1 MAGTNLSDVTT
12 FGLLQRQYSDDVV
25 YQEHFANALFNF
37 VELDTSINYD
47 GEAFFVP
54 LSMVINTSYGAR
66 NDDEPLPV
74 AEKSKGVYAQYSSKQ
89 MYSTIESTFKAA
101 TRGYRGGRPDGE
113 WLDKLVRDTLI
124 NTEHEISND
133 AYQNGRGHRA
143 FILTATPAATN
154 FTVVTSTQLLPGQKL
169 DWYNAG
175 MTVLRGTIK
184 IDDAGI
190 DRQAKTVYIDTT
202 FGTAAV
208 PAGATAGDRL
218 VITGAADA
226 GEPTD
231 GRFMGGLAR
240 ITDNTLSIGQ
250 VSPSTW
256 RSWQCYTEDMS
267 GTVINIDVLQR
278 LFDNMKTISGKKI
291 NRWVLN
297 PAQKRQYFHLLV
309 AMNKMAPGNLMGG
322 AQNLGYSPVQ
332 MGADMDG
339 DMGYDVGA
347 QKILEDAACP
357 LDVMYFWNNEAF
369 KRGEDYTQGGPQLA
383 EEDGRTFRFK
393 QGNDAL
399 SAFMRYWANY
409 VVFKRNAIGVIKN
422 LAVPTG
428 VI

>member
-1 MAGTNLSDVTT
+1 MAGTNLSDVQTY
-12 FGLLQRQYSDDVV
+12 GLLQRQYSDDVV
-25 YQEHFANALFNF
+25 YQEHFANAAFGF
-37 VELDTSINYD
+37 IDVDTSINYD

-66 NDDEPLPV
+66 NDDEPLPI
-74 AEKSKGVYAQYSSKQ
+74 ADKSKGVYAQYSSKM
-89 MYSTIESTFKAA
+89 MYASIETTFKAA

-124 NTEHEISND
+124 NCEHEVSND
-133 AYQNGRGHRA
+133 TYQNGRGHRA
-143 FILTATPAATN
+143 FIATATAAQTN
-154 FTVVTSTQLLPGQKL
+154 FTVTSSTQLLPGQKL

-175 MTVLRGTIK
+175 MTTLRGTIR

-190 DRQAKTVYIDTT
+190 DRQARTVYVDTS
-202 FGTAAV
+202 FGSAAV

-226 GEPTD
+226 GEPSD
-231 GRFMGGLAR
+231 GRYMGGLDR
-240 ITDNTLSIGQ
+240 ITDNTVSIGGIA
-250 VSPSTW
+250 PSSW
-256 RSWQCYTEDMS
+256 RSWQAYIEDMS
-267 GTVINIDVLQR
+267 STTINIDVLQR

-297 PAQKRQYFHLLV
+297 PAQKRQYFHLLIS
-309 AMNKMAPGNLMGG
+309 MNKFAPGNLMGG
-322 AQNLGYSPVQ
+322 AQSIGFQPAQ
-332 MGADMDG
+332 MGEDMDG
-339 DMGYDVGA
+339 DSAYQTE

-357 LDVMYFWNNEAF
+357 LDVMYFWNNEAI

-399 SAFMRYWANY
+399 NAFMRYWANY
-409 VVFKRNAIGVIKN
+409 CVFKRNAIGKIKN
-422 LAVPTG
+422 LATPSG